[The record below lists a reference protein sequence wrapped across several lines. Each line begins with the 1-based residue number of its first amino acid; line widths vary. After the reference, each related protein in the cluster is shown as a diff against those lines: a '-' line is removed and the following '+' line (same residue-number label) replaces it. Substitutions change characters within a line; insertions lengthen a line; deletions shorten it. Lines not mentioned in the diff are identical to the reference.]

1 MDNISADLLEKA
13 KSPKINTSMKAAYEK
28 SAKIFNESASSL
40 TDDVGK
46 AFVERQKLG
55 DKLPESVLKSL

>member
-13 KSPKINTSMKAAYEK
+13 KSPKINTSMRAAYEK

-40 TDDVGK
+40 SDDVGK
-46 AFVERQKLG
+46 AFVERQKL
-55 DKLPESVLKSL
+55 